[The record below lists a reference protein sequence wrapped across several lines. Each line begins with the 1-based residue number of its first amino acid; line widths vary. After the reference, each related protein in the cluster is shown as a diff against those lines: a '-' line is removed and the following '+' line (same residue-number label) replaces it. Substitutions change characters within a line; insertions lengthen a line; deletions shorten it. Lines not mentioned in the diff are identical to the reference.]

1 MKEKPSSSR
10 VPESKIRTI
19 TEAVENGQHGILAK
33 FLNNLPNAADRVAV
47 LQTIE
52 RINEQNRYRS
62 GKPPRLAFVKRTYED
77 SDFIDVA
84 LLKKSND
91 WLFQDDV
98 LYSES
103 LIVNIPHPIVPQIA
117 LTA

>member
-10 VPESKIRTI
+10 VPESKIREI
-19 TEAVENGQHGILAK
+19 TEAVENGQYGILAK

-52 RINEQNRYRS
+52 RINQENRYKS
-62 GKPPRLAFVKRTYED
+62 GKPPRLSFVKRKYND

-91 WLFQDDV
+91 WLFADDV